1 MKRYTIVDAHCDTA
15 EKMLDRGEPLLS
27 NTGHLS
33 LEMMK
38 EYGGYVQFFA
48 AWIAKEEQN
57 PILRTLQML
66 DNLKTEIRKNKPQI
80 EEIRSVH
87 DLVSVLE
94 NGKCGAVL
102 AIEDARA
109 LCGSLAVLRMYH
121 ELGVRAITLAWN
133 DDNDVA
139 DGALSAR
146 GAGLTDF
153 GKRIVREMNRL
164 HMIVDVSHIA
174 PKGFWDVL
182 SISDAPVMA
191 SHSNCKTVCAHK
203 RNLDDEQIRALIRKQ
218 GFIGLNLYPAFLE
231 NCDVADTKT
240 ILRHVEHILSLGGEN
255 SLGLGSDFD
264 GVDAL
269 PKGIFSA
276 REYTALFDEMA
287 RIGYSDGLIAKI
299 THKNMINFMK
309 RIEK

>member
-1 MKRYTIVDAHCDTA
+1 MKRYAIVDAHCDTA
-15 EKMLDRGEPLLS
+15 EKLLDKEEALLS

-33 LEMMK
+33 LEMMQG
-38 EYGGYVQFFA
+38 YGGYVQFFA

-57 PILRTLQML
+57 PILRTLKII
-66 DNLKTEIRKNKPQI
+66 DKLKTEIQKNKPQI
-80 EEIRSVH
+80 EEVWSVQ

-94 NGKCGAVL
+94 HGKCGAVL

-109 LCGSLAVLRMYH
+109 LCGSLSVLRMYYK
-121 ELGVRAITLAWN
+121 LGVRAITLAWN

-139 DGALSAR
+139 DGAHSAR

-153 GKRIVREMNRL
+153 GKSVVREMNRL

-182 SISDAPVMA
+182 SLSSVPVMA
-191 SHSNCKTVCAHK
+191 SHSNCNTVCAHK
-203 RNLDDEQIRALIRKQ
+203 RNLGDKQIQALIDQQ
-218 GFIGLNLYPAFLE
+218 GFIGINLYPAFLS
-231 NCDVADTKT
+231 NSNVADVKT
-240 ILRHVEHILSLGGEN
+240 ILRHMEHILSLGGEN
-255 SLGLGSDFD
+255 ILGLGSDFD

-269 PKGIFSA
+269 PKGISSA
-276 REYTALFDEMA
+276 REYIALFDEMA
-287 RIGYSDGLIAKI
+287 RIGYSDALIAKI
-299 THKNMINFMK
+299 THKNMIDFMK

>member
-1 MKRYTIVDAHCDTA
+1 MKQYTVVDAHCDTA
-15 EKMLDRGEPLLS
+15 AELLDKGAEFRS
-27 NTGHLS
+27 YAGHLS
-33 LEMMK
+33 LEMMQS
-38 EYGGYVQFFA
+38 YSGYIQFFA
-48 AWIAKEEQN
+48 AWISKEEQN
-57 PILRTLQML
+57 PILRTLNIM
-66 DNLKTEIRKNKPQI
+66 DKIKTEIQKNKPHI
-80 EEIRSVH
+80 EEIRSVQ

-94 NGKCGAVL
+94 HGKCGAVL

-109 LCGSLAVLRMYH
+109 LCGSLSVLRMYH

-153 GKRIVREMNRL
+153 GKQVVREMNRL

-191 SHSNCKTVCAHK
+191 SHSNCNAVCAHK
-203 RNLDDEQIRALIRKQ
+203 RNLDDIQIQALIEKQ
-218 GFIGLNLYPAFLE
+218 GFIGVNLYPVFLSDSGE
-231 NCDVADTKT
+231 SDITT
-240 ILRHVEHILSLGGEN
+240 IIRHIEHILSLGGEN
-255 SLGLGSDFD
+255 ILGLGSDFD
-264 GVDAL
+264 GVSAL
-269 PKGIFSA
+269 PNGISSA
-276 REYTALFDEMA
+276 LDYTALFDEMA
-287 RIGYSDGLIAKI
+287 RIGYSDALIAKI
-299 THKNMINFMK
+299 THGNMIDFMK

>member
-15 EKMLDRGEPLLS
+15 AKLLDKGEPLFS

-33 LEMMK
+33 LEMMQR
-38 EYGGYVQFFA
+38 YSGYVQFFA

-57 PILRTLQML
+57 PILRTLKII
-66 DNLKTEIRKNKPQI
+66 DKLKTEIQTNKSQI
-80 EEIRSVH
+80 EEVRSAQ

-109 LCGSLAVLRMYH
+109 LCGSLSVLRMYYK
-121 ELGVRAITLAWN
+121 LGVRAITLAWN

-139 DGALSAR
+139 DGARSAR

-153 GKRIVREMNRL
+153 GKSVVREMNRL

-174 PKGFWDVL
+174 PRGFWDVM
-182 SISDAPVMA
+182 SISSAPVMA
-191 SHSNCKTVCAHK
+191 SHSNCSTVCAHK
-203 RNLDDEQIRALIRKQ
+203 RNLDDKQIHALIGKQ
-218 GFIGLNLYPAFLE
+218 GFIGINLYPAFLS
-231 NCDVADTKT
+231 NGDRADIKT
-240 ILRHVEHILSLGGEN
+240 ILRHMEHILSLGGEN
-255 SLGLGSDFD
+255 ILGLGSDFD

-269 PKGIFSA
+269 PKGISGA
-276 REYTALFDEMA
+276 REYIALFDEMA
-287 RIGYSDGLIAKI
+287 RIGYSDALIAKI